1 MEMGA
6 ELRRSGGRH
15 AHAVRPITIEPQV
28 NVHAEGSAL
37 IGYGRTLVLC
47 TATVEETVPDFCRET
62 GEGWVTAEYNMLPR
76 ATSHRIRRAGI
87 EGPVNGRSLEIQ
99 RLIGRS
105 LRAVVN
111 RKALGER
118 TIILDCD
125 VLQADGGTRT
135 AAITG
140 SSVALWLALHHLVQR
155 NRILVHPMTGHVGA
169 VSVGLY
175 RNIPILD
182 PDYEE
187 DSNLS
192 IDLTVVMNERFQLLE
207 IQGAAEGA
215 AFDRER
221 LNSMLDLA
229 QQGVPTVFSAQRDAL
244 ATLLSSPPA

>member
-1 MEMGA
+1 MRAEMKRANG
-6 ELRRSGGRH
+6 RS
-15 AHAVRPITIEPQV
+15 AHAMRPITIEPQV

-47 TATVEETVPDFCRET
+47 TASVEQGVPEFCRDT
-62 GEGWVTAEYNMLPR
+62 GEGWITAEYSMLPR
-76 ATSHRIRRAGI
+76 ATNKRVRRPGANT
-87 EGPVNGRSLEIQ
+87 PLNGRSLEIQ

-140 SSVALWLALHHLVQR
+140 SSVALWLALNRLVQK
-155 NRILVHPMTGHVGA
+155 NVILIHPMAGHVGA
-169 VSVGLY
+169 ISVGLY
-175 RNIPILD
+175 QNTPILD

-192 IDLTVVMNERFQLLE
+192 IDLTVVVNERHQLLE
-207 IQGAAEGA
+207 VQGAAEGA

-221 LNSMLDLA
+221 LNNMLDMA
-229 QQGVPTVFSAQRDAL
+229 QQGFPTIFAAQRRAL
-244 ATLLSSPPA
+244 DDLTSLSA

>member
-1 MEMGA
+1 METGA
-6 ELRRSGGRH
+6 ELKRAGGRH
-15 AHAVRPITIEPQV
+15 AAAVRPVTIEPQV

-37 IGYGRTLVLC
+37 VSYGRTLVLC
-47 TATVEETVPDFCRET
+47 TATVEDTVPDFCRDT
-62 GEGWVTAEYNMLPR
+62 GEGWVTAEFGMLPR
-76 ATSHRIRRAGI
+76 ATSQRIKRPGANTPPDGRA
-87 EGPVNGRSLEIQ
+87 LEIQ

-111 RKALGER
+111 RQALGER
-118 TIILDCD
+118 TVILDCD

-140 SSVALWLALHHLVQR
+140 SSVALWLALHHLVQG
-155 NRILVHPMTGHVGA
+155 NQILVHPMTGQVAA

-175 RNIPILD
+175 QNNPILD
-182 PDYEE
+182 PDAAE
-187 DSNLS
+187 DNNLS

-221 LNSMLDLA
+221 LNNMLDLA
-229 QQGVPTVFSAQRDAL
+229 QQGFPAVFAAQRQAL
-244 ATLLSSPPA
+244 AELTSLGA